1 MRGGAAPGILN
12 ENAIRSALAR
22 PYHGYHR
29 FIHEKAAALVHG
41 VISNHGFADG
51 NKRTALYLV
60 ELMVQRSGY
69 ELVEDDLVIADT
81 VTNVAA
87 GKMDYEALAQWFRE
101 RLVRSETV

>member
-12 ENAIRSALAR
+12 ENAIRSAIAR

-29 FIHEKAAALVHG
+29 HIHEKAAALVHG
-41 VISNHGFADG
+41 VVSNHGFADG

-81 VTNVAA
+81 VISVAA
-87 GKMDYEALAQWFRE
+87 GNIDYEALAQWFRE
-101 RLVRSETV
+101 RLVRAEGE